1 MDKTIWLKPDDFK
14 TLRTNDPKTMLN
26 KYLAKRVLKTWTED
40 FMDRDTGEVVS
51 IERNEV
57 LFERG
62 KKLTKE
68 LIQEVMFAIQA
79 GDIQDVEICDKSFIK
94 SERWITSYMNA
105 YVVVLHSGV
114 KLLRV
119 VVRAQNI
126 ETAIKVAIDFTNV
139 YRDLSELVTPIKVN
153 PLGCGIIDDD
163 DDCIPE
169 DERLPLEDK
178 KQYYKVSGRLTYYD
192 GEKGEWA
199 KEDSTVIITADEV
212 GQAKARVFR
221 YGMDFY
227 KETLDIRPE
236 NRFEVRKAAPFE
248 IDALVPK
255 EYSEMYRQKPTV

>member
-1 MDKTIWLKPDDFK
+1 MEQTIWLRPDDFK
-14 TLRTNDPKTMLN
+14 SMRTNDPKKMLN

-40 FMDRDTGEVVS
+40 FTDQDTGEVVS

-105 YVVVLHSGV
+105 YVVVLTSGL
-114 KLLRV
+114 KILRV

-139 YRDLSELVTPIKVN
+139 YRNLGESVTPIKVN

-192 GEKGEWA
+192 DEKGEWD
-199 KEDSTVIITADEV
+199 KEDGTVIIAADEV

-221 YGMDFY
+221 YGTDVY
-227 KETLDIRPE
+227 KLTLEKRPE
-236 NRFEVRKAAPFE
+236 NRYEVRKATPFE